1 MNNNSRKIR
10 IITIIM
16 LLSLVTTLFSAC
28 ATTTV
33 TTADYFTAEMP
44 TVESIVGYN
53 VESTT
58 TETESIDSVVKLSTT
73 NSDGASVWGGNTD
86 TDITWYTEHTADD
99 KYTISTADQLAGLAS
114 LVNNTA
120 GQGATVTFSGKTIT
134 LASNIVL
141 NSGYTF
147 EFDADT
153 GLIEI
158 GYDSDGEGGS
168 EAAIVAYQGTGIAGT
183 TSFTGTDKDVS
194 KAGAYYNASTTADGN
209 ITASTIGLN
218 SWTAIGWYDYTE
230 YKIYSFQGTFDG
242 GGNTISGLYINTS
255 SYYQGL
261 FGYSTG
267 TVENLNVSG
276 SVTST
281 NTSAGY
287 IGGVVGYNYKG
298 TVSNCTFDG
307 TVSGKYVGGIV
318 GMNSGGTIKNCTS
331 SATVTTSAYYAGGI
345 VGNSTNSGSKISNCT
360 FTGEVYGGGTIGGI
374 AGQNGSY
381 SIITNCVNEGT
392 ISGTSS
398 VGGIASSVGGIVGIS
413 QGSGATVKNCYNTGN
428 VTGTDSGI
436 GGVVGNIVSG
446 AVYNCYNTGNVTGDS
461 NVGGV
466 VGSNNGTVSNCY
478 AFSGISVT
486 GNDGDNSSV
495 TAGSVI
501 LIGKNSKDTTQ
512 YNAIFADGGVL
523 TWADDSKYSDSDED
537 ECKTLLSAL
546 NAYVDADNGTNNL
559 SSWVSAAGENVGDA
573 FAVFPVA
580 TLVDG
585 YGGEVAILGDGSAV
599 YTYGEVS
606 YTTALADDITVGDIT
621 ISKDHINSLLAKW
634 QAITDGGSG
643 MIYVDGKE
651 LTDNSTYTTTLSAGN
666 YYIAEDIIEL
676 DNLIKI
682 SGEVVNLA
690 LAGNVIDGNGY
701 EGDKIIAISIEN
713 GSTLNLYGNGATIG
727 YGTGVG
733 ADYSYK
739 LGDTYAGT
747 GYTAITGGL
756 ITGGT
761 KGVEVNSGT
770 LNMYGTT
777 IAGNSSSGVFA
788 YNGASVYIENAT
800 ISGNASTTYG
810 GGVHIQNAT
819 NVTIKNSTISNN
831 SAENGGGV
839 YIASTETA
847 KLSGN
852 TISGNSA
859 ENGGGVYIDATATA
873 TETATLSG
881 NTISGN
887 TATTYGGGVY
897 IDATATATETA
908 TLSGNTISGN
918 SAENGGGVYNDGTL
932 EMNGDE
938 ISGNTA
944 TENGGGVYNVGT
956 LTMKGDEISGNT
968 AIELGGGVYNVGTS
982 LTMNGGKIS
991 GNSTTARG
999 GGVYNGGGFFVSG
1012 TVVISGNS
1020 VGTWSGDVFTASAAN
1035 NVYLSADRTIAVQ
1048 TLSVDDTDSE
1058 NPIAPSIGVTMQ
1070 DTMGQL
1076 TGTATEADVEY
1087 FFSDDSGYE
1096 VSFDTDNSCIM
1107 LSEVV
1112 VPTTSS
1118 SSSGISLDI
1127 SAPTIAL
1134 DGEIVTIYDKNLV
1147 SITING
1153 KEVEITDSTMIID
1166 LSEYGNGEH
1175 EIVAT
1180 DKYKRATTETVT
1192 VSSVEEEAEAPEAT
1206 PAPTPT
1212 ETPTA
1217 TVAPTVDTNP
1227 TTNGGYAVWII
1238 LGVIALGAVGFVIY
1252 KKKK

>member
-1 MNNNSRKIR
+1 Y
-10 IITIIM
+10 
-16 LLSLVTTLFSAC
+16 V
-28 ATTTV
+28 
-33 TTADYFTAEMP
+33 
-44 TVESIVGYN
+44 
-53 VESTT
+53 
-58 TETESIDSVVKLSTT
+58 
-73 NSDGASVWGGNTD
+73 
-86 TDITWYTEHTADD
+86 
-99 KYTISTADQLAGLAS
+99 
-114 LVNNTA
+114 
-120 GQGATVTFSGKTIT
+120 
-134 LASNIVL
+134 
-141 NSGYTF
+141 
-147 EFDADT
+147 
-153 GLIEI
+153 
-158 GYDSDGEGGS
+158 
-168 EAAIVAYQGTGIAGT
+168 
-183 TSFTGTDKDVS
+183 
-194 KAGAYYNASTTADGN
+194 
-209 ITASTIGLN
+209 
-218 SWTAIGWYDYTE
+218 
-230 YKIYSFQGTFDG
+230 
-242 GGNTISGLYINTS
+242 
-255 SYYQGL
+255 
-261 FGYSTG
+261 
-267 TVENLNVSG
+267 
-276 SVTST
+276 
-281 NTSAGY
+281 
-287 IGGVVGYNYKG
+287 GGVVGPNSG
-298 TVSNCTFDG
+298 TVSNC
-307 TVSGKYVGGIV
+307 
-318 GMNSGGTIKNCTS
+318 
-331 SATVTTSAYYAGGI
+331 
-345 VGNSTNSGSKISNCT
+345 
-360 FTGEVYGGGTIGGI
+360 
-374 AGQNGSY
+374 
-381 SIITNCVNEGT
+381 
-392 ISGTSS
+392 
-398 VGGIASSVGGIVGIS
+398 
-413 QGSGATVKNCYNTGN
+413 YNTGT
-428 VTGTDSGI
+428 VTGSTVGI
-436 GGVVGNIVSG
+436 GGVAGYNFGSVS
-446 AVYNCYNTGNVTGDS
+446 NCYNTGNVTGDS

-486 GNDGDNSSV
+486 GNADSNNPV

-501 LIGKNSKDTTQ
+501 LIGENSNGTTQ
-512 YNAIFADGGVL
+512 YNAIFADSGVL

-546 NAYVDADNGTNNL
+546 NAYVDADNGANNL
-559 SSWVSAAGENVGDA
+559 SSWVSAAGTNVGDA

-606 YTTALADDITVGDIT
+606 YTTAPADDITVGDIT
-621 ISKDHINSLLAKW
+621 ISKEHIESLLAKW
-634 QAITDGGSG
+634 KAITDGGSG
-643 MIYVDGKE
+643 EIYVDGVE
-651 LTDNSTYTTTLSAGN
+651 STNSSDSIYFSTLSDGN
-666 YYIAEDIIEL
+666 YYIAEDIKL
-676 DNLIKI
+676 WASIKI

-690 LAGNVIDGNGY
+690 LAGNVIAVSDGKSAAVIRIVNG
-701 EGDKIIAISIEN
+701 STFN
-713 GSTLNLYGNGATIG
+713 STLNLYGNGATIG

-733 ADYSYK
+733 ADYSYE
-739 LGDTYAGT
+739 LGDTYAG
-747 GYTAITGGL
+747 TAITGGL

-761 KGVEVNSGT
+761 NGVYVESGT

-777 IAGNSSSGVFA
+777 IAGNSSSGVCA
-788 YNGASVYIENAT
+788 YNETSVYIENAT
-800 ISGNASTTYG
+800 ISGNGSTTDG
-810 GGVHIQNAT
+810 GGVYIQNAT

-944 TENGGGVYNVGT
+944 TEN
-956 LTMKGDEISGNT
+956 
-968 AIELGGGVYNVGTS
+968 GGGVYNVGTS

-1134 DGEIVTIYDKNLV
+1134 DGEIVTIYDKNLL

-1153 KEVEITDSTMIID
+1153 EEVEITDSTMIID

-1180 DKYKRATTETVT
+1180 DKYKRATTETAT